1 MGTLRDHIKTR
12 IKSLYLNCSFN
23 TKEAIRN
30 EIEKSFGLTYDE
42 MIITEIDDNKK
53 EIIFDFGDVQMSFIL
68 TFALHESGRE
78 VECVHFA
85 DVDVTPTIFEKIK
98 GVKPH
103 IEKKLQVKKKIETY
117 KRWVLIKID

>member
-1 MGTLRDHIKTR
+1 M
-12 IKSLYLNCSFN
+12 NCSFN
-23 TKEAIRN
+23 TKEAIKS

-42 MIITEIDDNKK
+42 MIISEIDDNKK
-53 EIIFDFGDVQMSFIL
+53 EIIFNFGDVQMSFIL
-68 TFALHESGRE
+68 TFAIRESGRE

-117 KRWVLIKID
+117 KRWVLTEID